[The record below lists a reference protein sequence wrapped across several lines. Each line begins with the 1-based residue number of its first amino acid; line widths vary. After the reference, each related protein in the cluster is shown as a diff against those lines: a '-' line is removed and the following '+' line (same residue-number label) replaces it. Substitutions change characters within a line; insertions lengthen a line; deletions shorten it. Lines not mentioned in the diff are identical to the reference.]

1 MREFSSY
8 CHGPAIRNGRRSGS
22 GTRIGSRGADQVNI
36 IELGVRHFLQRIGYS
51 AARIDNVT

>member
-1 MREFSSY
+1 MRELSSY

-22 GTRIGSRGADQVNI
+22 GTGIESSGRGQMNI

-51 AARIDNVT
+51 GARMDNVT